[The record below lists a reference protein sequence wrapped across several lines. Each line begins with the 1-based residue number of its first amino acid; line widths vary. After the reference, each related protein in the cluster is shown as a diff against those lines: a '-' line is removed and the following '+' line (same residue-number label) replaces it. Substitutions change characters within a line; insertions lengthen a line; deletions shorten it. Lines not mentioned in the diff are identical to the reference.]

1 MSHRLVTSSSNPR
14 VAAAR
19 RLRRR
24 SQREATGLILVE
36 GERVI
41 SDALELGVVEA
52 LFSTPDAA
60 GVASAAEVAG
70 VRPLWVSASVLKSL
84 SDAVTPQGAVAI
96 ARSPLIPAREVS
108 SWDLVLVLDQVRDPG
123 NAGTLLRAAVAAG
136 ASAVIFTL
144 GSVDATN
151 PKTVRA
157 SAGALFRVPVASGAD
172 LEQVA
177 ELAHGAGATVVG
189 AETDAAL
196 SLYEAD
202 LRGPL
207 VVVVGNEAQG
217 LSGDRAT
224 LLDETVSIP
233 MPGPQESLNVSLAG
247 ALVLFEAVRQRLSA

>member
-41 SDALELGVVEA
+41 SEALALGVVED
-52 LFSTPDAA
+52 LFVTADAA
-60 GVASAAEVAG
+60 QLASDAEASDL
-70 VRPLWVSASVLKSL
+70 RPLWVSTSVLRSL
-84 SDAVTPQGAVAI
+84 SDAVTPQGAVAMV
-96 ARSPLIPAREVS
+96 RSPLIPLPEVS
-108 SWDLVLVLDQVRDPG
+108 SWSLVLVLDRVRDPG

-136 ASAVIFTL
+136 ASAVIFTG
-144 GSVDATN
+144 GSVDPGN

-157 SAGALFRVPVASGAD
+157 SAGALFRVPVASGAG
-172 LEQVA
+172 LEHVV
-177 ELAHGAGATVVG
+177 ELAHGAGATIVG
-189 AETDAAL
+189 AAASAKL

-207 VVVVGNEAQG
+207 AVVVGNEAHG
-217 LSGDRAT
+217 LSGDRRD
-224 LLDETVSIP
+224 LLDETVRIP
-233 MPGPQESLNVSLAG
+233 MPGPQESLNVSIAG
-247 ALVLFEAVRQRLSA
+247 ALVLFEAVRQRLYA

>member
-1 MSHRLVTSSSNPR
+1 M
-14 VAAAR
+14 AAAR

-41 SDALELGVVEA
+41 SDALELGVVED
-52 LFSTPDAA
+52 LFATPDAA
-60 GVASAAEVAG
+60 GVASSAEVGG

-96 ARSPLIPAREVS
+96 ARSPLIPLADVS
-108 SWDLVLVLDQVRDPG
+108 SWDLVLVLDEVRDPG

-136 ASAVIFTL
+136 ASAVIFTE

-157 SAGALFRVPVASGAD
+157 SAGALFRVPVANGAG

-177 ELAHGAGATVVG
+177 ELAHRAGAVMVG
-189 AETDAAL
+189 AAAEATLPLYEAAL
-196 SLYEAD
+196 S
-202 LRGPL
+202 GPIA
-207 VVVVGNEAQG
+207 VVVGNEAHG
-217 LSGDRAT
+217 LSGDRSA
-224 LLDETVSIP
+224 LLDETVRIP
-233 MPGPQESLNVSLAG
+233 MPGPQESLNVSIAG
-247 ALVLFEAVRQRLSA
+247 ALVLFEAVRQRLYA

>member
-14 VAAAR
+14 VSAAR

-41 SDALELGVVEA
+41 SDALELGVVED
-52 LFSTPDAA
+52 LFVTPDAG
-60 GVASAAEVAG
+60 GVASAAEERD
-70 VRPLWVSASVLKSL
+70 VRPLWVSASVLRSL
-84 SDAVTPQGAVAI
+84 SEAVTPQGAVAI
-96 ARSPLIPAREVS
+96 VRSPLISATDIS
-108 SWDLVLVLDQVRDPG
+108 SWSLVLVLDQVRDPG

-136 ASAVIFTL
+136 ASAVIFTE

-157 SAGALFRVPVASGAD
+157 SAGALFRVPVASGAE
-172 LEQVA
+172 LEKVA
-177 ELAHGAGATVVG
+177 ELAHGAGAAMVG
-189 AETDAAL
+189 AATEAAL

-202 LRGPL
+202 LRVPL
-207 VVVVGNEAQG
+207 AVVVSNEAHG
-217 LSGDRAT
+217 LSGDRRA

-233 MPGPQESLNVSLAG
+233 MPGPQESLNVSIAG
-247 ALVLFEAVRQRLSA
+247 ALVLFEVVRQRLYA

>member
-24 SQREATGLILVE
+24 SQREATGLLLVE

-41 SDALELGVVEA
+41 SDALELGVVED
-52 LFSTPDAA
+52 LFATPDAA
-60 GVASAAEVAG
+60 GVASAAEAEG

-96 ARSPLIPAREVS
+96 ARSPLIPAPAVS
-108 SWDLVLVLDQVRDPG
+108 SWDLVLVLDEVRDPG

-136 ASAVIFTL
+136 ASAVIFTE
-144 GSVDATN
+144 GSVDPTN

-157 SAGALFRVPVASGAD
+157 SAGALFRIPVASGAG

-177 ELAHGAGATVVG
+177 ELAHGAGATMVG
-189 AETDAAL
+189 AAAEAER
-196 SLYEAD
+196 SLYGTD
-202 LRGPL
+202 LSGPL
-207 VVVVGNEAQG
+207 ALVVGNEAHG
-217 LSGDRAT
+217 LSGDRRS

-233 MPGPQESLNVSLAG
+233 MPGPQESLNVSIAG
-247 ALVLFEAVRQRLSA
+247 ALVLFEAVRQRLSG

>member
-24 SQREATGLILVE
+24 SQREATGLLLVE
-36 GERVI
+36 GERAI
-41 SDALELGVVEA
+41 SDALELGVVED
-52 LFSTPDAA
+52 LFAKPDAA
-60 GVASAAEVAG
+60 GVASAAEAGG

-84 SDAVTPQGAVAI
+84 SDAVTPQGAVAV
-96 ARSPLIPAREVS
+96 ACSPLIPAPEVS
-108 SWDLVLVLDQVRDPG
+108 SWDLVLVLDEVRDPG

-136 ASAVIFTL
+136 ASAVIFTE
-144 GSVDATN
+144 GSVDPTN

-157 SAGALFRVPVASGAD
+157 SAGALFRVPVASGAG

-177 ELAHGAGATVVG
+177 ELAHRAGATMVG
-189 AETDAAL
+189 AAAEAER
-196 SLYEAD
+196 SLYDAD

-207 VVVVGNEAQG
+207 ALVVGNEAHG
-217 LSGDRAT
+217 LSGDRRA

-233 MPGPQESLNVSLAG
+233 MPGPQESLNVSIAG
-247 ALVLFEAVRQRLSA
+247 ALLLFEAVRQRLSG